1 MSVSTLWQKIKGT
14 LETSFQIGGK
24 TGPILANSSGQLTVN
39 GLPITGGVRIKTV
52 DLAFGSGSTVAVVT
66 LPAGASIVSAQINVT
81 TAFDGT
87 PTVSLGVS
95 GTTAKYTATTD
106 VDLTTVGAY
115 KMITDDTPAVSAE
128 NIIAT
133 YVAGSATVGAAR
145 ISVTYATVT

>member
-1 MSVSTLWQKIKGT
+1 MTIASMWQKIKGT
-14 LETSFQIGGK
+14 LEQTFQIGGK
-24 TGPILANSSGQLTVN
+24 TGPILANASGELTVN

-52 DLAFGSGSTVAVVT
+52 DLVFGSGATVAVLT

-87 PTVSLGVS
+87 PTVSLGVT
-95 GTTAKYTATTD
+95 GDVAKYTATTD
-106 VDLTTVGAY
+106 VDLTTAGAY
-115 KMITDDTPAVSAE
+115 QMITDDTPAIVAE

-133 YVAGSATVGAAR
+133 YSAGSATVGAAR